1 MYTGRYGTY
10 NTHTGRDLHVRLTV
24 AVRLLMVPN
33 VLLLA
38 IQKYSTPLT
47 LASVSDIGGIMV
59 SVVPVCPKSCCP
71 PLYHVMSGAGSPDT
85 SHVSVNPI

>member
-1 MYTGRYGTY
+1 MVPTY
-10 NTHTGRDLHVRLTV
+10 NTHKGWDLHDRLTV

-47 LASVSDIGGIMV
+47 VASESDIGGSMV
-59 SVVPVCPKSCCP
+59 KIFPVSPESCCP

-85 SHVSVNPI
+85 SHVSENPI